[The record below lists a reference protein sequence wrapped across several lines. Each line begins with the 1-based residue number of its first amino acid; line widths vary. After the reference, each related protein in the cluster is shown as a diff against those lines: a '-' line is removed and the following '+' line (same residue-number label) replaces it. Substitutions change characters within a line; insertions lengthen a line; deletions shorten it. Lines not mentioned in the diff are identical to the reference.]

1 MHRPVAAMLALALA
15 ANALLCS
22 SGAARAQAQ
31 DVAAF
36 LAGRSKDCP
45 GCDLSGAKLKRRDLT
60 GANLAGANLSEASL
74 HRSLL
79 RGANLAGADLTGS
92 NLNKTTLLQANLS
105 RAKMKGAMLF
115 EAE

>member
-1 MHRPVAAMLALALA
+1 MHRPADAVVTFALTVTALM
-15 ANALLCS
+15 CTG
-22 SGAARAQAQ
+22 GAAPAQAQ

-79 RGANLAGADLTGS
+79 RGADLAGADLTRA
-92 NLNKTTLLQANLS
+92 NLNKTPLPQAKPS
-105 RAKMKGAMLF
+105 
-115 EAE
+115 